1 MLKNKRDNLTK
12 NDIKEI
18 INKNLGLPKSFSDV
32 FLVNVFKTI
41 TKSFKNN
48 NLIKIKNFGSFI
60 VLNKRKRIGRNP
72 KNKKKYE
79 IPPRKIISFKTSK
92 NLLKKING

>member
-32 FLVNVFKTI
+32 FLVNVFEII

-48 NLIKIKNFGSFI
+48 NLIKIKNFGSFK
-60 VLNKRKRIGRNP
+60 VLNKSERVGRNP
-72 KNKKKYE
+72 KNKKKYL
-79 IPPRKIISFKTSK
+79 ISPRKTISFKSSK
-92 NLLKKING
+92 SLLKKING

>member
-1 MLKNKRDNLTK
+1 MLKNNRNNLTK
-12 NDIKEI
+12 NNIKEI
-18 INKNLGLPKSFSDV
+18 INKNLGLQISFSDD

-41 TKSFKNN
+41 TKNLKNG

-92 NLLKKING
+92 SLLKKING

>member
-32 FLVNVFKTI
+32 FL
-41 TKSFKNN
+41 SEP
-48 NLIKIKNFGSFI
+48 NLASCGIFH
-60 VLNKRKRIGRNP
+60 
-72 KNKKKYE
+72 
-79 IPPRKIISFKTSK
+79 
-92 NLLKKING
+92 